1 MAAAMLLTLIAASG
15 VAATAARTTR
25 ASALALSQGPQRIS
39 TFTSTSPSTIPSP
52 TSAAY
57 TATSA
62 SSGKTEPSGTDELHR
77 ANGIVTHKTT
87 ICRTRAALNEYI
99 ITAAAEASST
109 STSSGKTEP
118 SGTDELHHVNGIV
131 IHKTTICRT
140 RAARVTFADIFML
153 AFSFT
158 RPLDITAFVFTSGLQ
173 PGAS

>member
-1 MAAAMLLTLIAASG
+1 MLLTLIAASG

-39 TFTSTSPSTIPSP
+39 TFTSTSPSNIPSP

-87 ICRTRAALNEYI
+87 ICRTRAA
-99 ITAAAEASST
+99 
-109 STSSGKTEP
+109 
-118 SGTDELHHVNGIV
+118 
-131 IHKTTICRT
+131 
-140 RAARVTFADIFML
+140 RVTFADIFML